1 MHCLSQEIIDIR
13 ELSVKGVHH
22 CPISQGL
29 DQLLPL
35 FQSTMIWNYDRAA
48 SAALWDEHVATK
60 VFRVVSSDRQLDS
73 TVVEAVHGDVN
84 CAAAEVSAIRSMT
97 GLRFSPKTSEQ
108 SSFVNT
114 TISFATTL
122 TPRRGK
128 EQTLIR

>member
-60 VFRVVSSDRQLDS
+60 VFRVVSSDSQLDS
-73 TVVEAVHGDVN
+73 PVVEAVHGDVN
-84 CAAAEVSAIRSMT
+84 CAAAEIGRASCREGVCQY
-97 GLRFSPKTSEQ
+97 G
-108 SSFVNT
+108 
-114 TISFATTL
+114 
-122 TPRRGK
+122 
-128 EQTLIR
+128 

>member
-60 VFRVVSSDRQLDS
+60 VFRVVSSDSQLDS
-73 TVVEAVHGDVN
+73 PDRKSVVEGKS
-84 CAAAEVSAIRSMT
+84 VSVRVDLGGARII
-97 GLRFSPKTSEQ
+97 KKKKKIH
-108 SSFVNT
+108 NN
-114 TISFATTL
+114 
-122 TPRRGK
+122 
-128 EQTLIR
+128 

>member
-60 VFRVVSSDRQLDS
+60 VFRVVSSDSQLDS
-73 TVVEAVHGDVN
+73 PVVEAVHG
-84 CAAAEVSAIRSMT
+84 RSEEH
-97 GLRFSPKTSEQ
+97 TSELQ
-108 SSFVNT
+108 SLMR
-114 TISFATTL
+114 ISYAVFCL
-122 TPRRGK
+122 
-128 EQTLIR
+128 